1 MTQSKNNQP
10 YIIAEIGSNHNGD
23 MQIAEKLIA
32 SAKESGADC
41 VKFQSWSKETIFSKI
56 KYEEN
61 YFLADDYRNRTDYT
75 LEEIVEEFSVSE
87 QELIELQAIAH
98 KNDIEF
104 SCTPFSNREAEFLA
118 HELNVPFIKVAS
130 MDVNNY
136 PFLNHVAKLQKP
148 IVLST
153 GLSTLS
159 EIDKAIL
166 TIEAT
171 GNKNITI
178 LHCVA
183 EYPPKDK
190 NVNLNNIVTLQN
202 CFPDYDV
209 GFSDHSIGTCLPL
222 ASVALG
228 VKIIEKHFTLDKN
241 MFGWDHKISAT
252 PAEMSEISEG
262 SKRISDALGSY
273 RISALESDERKSEF
287 RRSIVT
293 TKAIGKGHIFTVDD
307 LTFKRPGTG
316 IKPEFCEMI
325 IGRSAQRDIE
335 QDELLTPDDF

>member
-1 MTQSKNNQP
+1 
-10 YIIAEIGSNHNGD
+10 
-23 MQIAEKLIA
+23 
-32 SAKESGADC
+32 
-41 VKFQSWSKETIFSKI
+41 
-56 KYEEN
+56 
-61 YFLADDYRNRTDYT
+61 
-75 LEEIVEEFSVSE
+75 
-87 QELIELQAIAH
+87 
-98 KNDIEF
+98 
-104 SCTPFSNREAEFLA
+104 
-118 HELNVPFIKVAS
+118 

-136 PFLNHVAKLQKP
+136 PFLDYVARLQKP

-159 EIDKAIL
+159 EIDKAIS

-190 NVNLNNIVTLQN
+190 DTNLNNIVTLQN
-202 CFPDYDV
+202 CFPNYDV

-228 VKIIEKHFTLDKN
+228 AKIIEKHFTLDKD

-262 SKRISDALGSY
+262 SKRISDALGSH
-273 RISALESDERKSEF
+273 RIAALESDERKSEF

-293 TKAIGKGHIFTVDD
+293 TKAINKGHVFTADD

-325 IGRSAQRDIE
+325 IGRSAQRDIG